1 MSTTA
6 YNQTEI
12 EKRIKTGE
20 EILNEV
26 DEINL
31 PLLREPAQNW
41 YEEILEF
48 LKDYETDEDVKQ
60 EAIDAVTAGANYQSQ
75 GVFGDSLLK
84 AYVPLESSGAG
95 ELDEFQEKIR
105 RIIAALEALPLY

>member
-1 MSTTA
+1 MATTA

-12 EKRIKTGE
+12 EKRIKTGK
-20 EILNEV
+20 EILNEA

-31 PLLREPAQNW
+31 PLLRKPAQNW

-48 LKDYETDEDVKQ
+48 LSGYDTDEDTKQ
-60 EAIDAVTAGANYQSQ
+60 EAIDAVTAGANYQSK
-75 GVFGDSLLK
+75 GVFADSLLK

-95 ELDEFQEKIR
+95 ELDEFKEKIH
-105 RIIAALEALPLY
+105 RIIFALENLPLY